1 MHAVILQHEEHEGPG
16 LLEGV
21 LRDAGYS
28 LTTRFR
34 GVAHRDLDAELL
46 VVLGGSMSVTSTDA
60 HPFLRDELG
69 LLTERLALNRPTLAI
84 CLGAQLLASAAGA
97 TVSRGKNGF
106 EVGVAPVRWTKDG
119 LVDEAIKGLPAKAV
133 MAHWHEDTWSPVPGA
148 TLLASTD
155 RYAQQAFRLGRT
167 VGLQFHPEL
176 TATAFGEW
184 LTRDAELLELDG
196 KNVAELRAA
205 LPKLAAAEAQN
216 VEFLER
222 LVRTLRP

>member
-16 LLEGV
+16 LLDGV
-21 LRDAGYS
+21 LREAGYT

-34 GVAHRDLDAELL
+34 GVQHHDLDAELL
-46 VVLGGSMSVTSTDA
+46 VVMGGSMSVTATEA

-69 LLTERLALNRPTLAI
+69 LLIERLALNRPTLGV
-84 CLGAQLLASAAGA
+84 CLGAQLLATAAGA
-97 TVSRGKNGF
+97 TVARGKNGF

-119 LVDEAIKGLPAKAV
+119 LADEAVKGLPAKSV

-155 RYAQQAFRLGRT
+155 RYTQQAFRLGRA

-184 LTRDAELLELDG
+184 LTRDAELLALDG
-196 KNVAELRAA
+196 KNVDELRAG

-216 VEFLER
+216 TEFLER
-222 LVRTLRP
+222 LVRSLRP